1 MIGWLLILAWGP
13 MVAVIAAGFPVPLW
27 FTVLGWSLVPASI
40 GLVYWSIRIADREDV
55 HGDAGRAGGDDGA
68 DPC

>member
-27 FTVLGWSLVPASI
+27 FTVLGWSLVPTSI
-40 GLVYWSIRIADREDV
+40 GLVYWSIRTADREDV
-55 HGDAGRAGGDDGA
+55 HGEAWPPGDDDGA
-68 DPC
+68 DPT